1 MRTFFIWLIAVWPL
15 PIFSQAINAV
25 KSPDLVKLSG
35 DTRSFTLTVID
46 AFPFIDVTIN
56 GIRGKLMFDTGCREA
71 TILNSNALPLTYRKL
86 AGSGSTASGQQ
97 LSRSVSD
104 TVAEIRVDSQLVY
117 HNVRN
122 IKCVNLDFL
131 QARLTPDCLGF
142 LGYDFFDGY
151 IFKLDY
157 LRNQVTFYKNNPQRQ
172 SSKDFL
178 RGEDVLA
185 VLNFETRLLPNHPF
199 ITIQLGKTT
208 ITGAF
213 DTGQYGL
220 VQLTPVAEKKLTTSG
235 RVRPAGTTSRGDTIV
250 NLTNVNLTSTF
261 AVNIPGLEYITYG
274 KPLSFKK
281 TIGLTESNILTIG
294 YRFLSQYK
302 TVWDYGSKKIY
313 VLKNQ

>member
-1 MRTFFIWLIAVWPL
+1 MRPYLIWLMAVWPL
-15 PIFSQAINAV
+15 PMFSQSVNAIN
-25 KSPDLVKLSG
+25 SPDLVKLSG
-35 DTRSFTLTVID
+35 DTRSFTLTIID
-46 AFPFIDVTIN
+46 AFPFINVTIN

-151 IFKLDY
+151 LFKLDY
-157 LRNQVTFYKNNPQRQ
+157 LRNQVTFYKNTPQRQ

-178 RGEDVLA
+178 RGEDLLA
-185 VLNFETRLLPNHPF
+185 VLTFETRLLPNHPF
-199 ITIQLGKTT
+199 VYIQLGKTT
-208 ITGAF
+208 VTGAF

-220 VQLTPVAEKKLTTSG
+220 VQLTPVVEKELIKSG
-235 RVRPAGTTSRGDTIV
+235 RVRPAGITGRGDTIV
-250 NLTNVNLTSTF
+250 HIAHVNLTGTF
-261 AVNIPGLEYITYG
+261 AVDLLGMEYIAST
-274 KPLSFKK
+274 KSLPFKEK
-281 TIGLTESNILTIG
+281 IGMTESNILTLG

-302 TVWDYGSKKIY
+302 TVWDYDSKKIY
-313 VLKNQ
+313 VLKNK